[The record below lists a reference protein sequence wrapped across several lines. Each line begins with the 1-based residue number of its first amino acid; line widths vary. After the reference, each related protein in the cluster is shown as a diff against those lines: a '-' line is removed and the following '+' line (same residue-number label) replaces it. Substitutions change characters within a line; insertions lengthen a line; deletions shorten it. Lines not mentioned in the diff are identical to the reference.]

1 MLNLIYIRAAIRE
14 NTGRELTLQRI
25 KDLLLEE
32 GLITPSQAKDP
43 DLIFTGYS
51 KYFGTEVAAVDEEV
65 IEKSSFV
72 DRYKT
77 LPQLSDE

>member
-14 NTGRELTLQRI
+14 HTGQELTLRRVKQ
-25 KDLLLEE
+25 LLLEE
-32 GLITPSQAKDP
+32 GLITPAQAKHP
-43 DLIFTGYS
+43 DLIFTGYN
-51 KYFGTEVAAVDEEV
+51 KFYETEVAAREEEV

-77 LPQLSDE
+77 FPQLSDE